1 MQSAFTFRQIAGKN
15 SEFLPDQKLDFNG
28 KTLDISEA
36 VVMGIINLTPDSFYK
51 GSRIQHFDQL
61 IRQAGQMLEDG
72 AHCLDL
78 GAVSTRPG
86 GSDFVTAEEEA
97 DRLLEP
103 LRLLHK
109 NFPEAWLSV
118 DTYRQ
123 SVARQAIAE
132 GASMI
137 NDISGGTFDE
147 HMFAFV
153 ADNNIP
159 YVMMHLVGT
168 PETTHNHTLE
178 ADEVIENVRQFYE
191 KQVNKLLNLGARQL
205 VLDPGF
211 GFGKSLAANYKMF
224 TGFEQFNPWN
234 FPVLVGVSRKSMIR
248 KVLGNDTDN
257 ALNGTSVLHSW
268 ALQQGATI
276 LRVHDV
282 KEAAE
287 CTKLWQFMKQ
297 VLHEQND

>member
-15 SEFLPDQKLDFNG
+15 SKFLPDQKLAFNG
-28 KTLDISEA
+28 KTLDISEV

-61 IRQAGQMLEDG
+61 IRQADQMLEDG

-86 GSDFVTAEEEA
+86 SDFVTAEEEA

-103 LRLLHK
+103 LQLLHK
-109 NFPEAWLSV
+109 NFPETWISV

-123 SVARQAIAE
+123 SVSRQAIAE

-147 HMFAFV
+147 HMFAFI

-168 PETTHNHTLE
+168 PETTHNHTLK
-178 ADEVIENVRQFYE
+178 ADEIIENVRQFFE
-191 KQVNKLLNLGARQL
+191 KQVNKLLKLGATQL

-211 GFGKSLAANYKMF
+211 GFGKSLAANYNML
-224 TGFEQFNPWN
+224 TGFERFNPWD
-234 FPVLVGVSRKSMIR
+234 FPILVGVSCKSMIR

-287 CTKLWQFMKQ
+287 CIKLWQFMKQ